1 MRLANL
7 SEANVA
13 NKLKQDPRLSK
24 LLAIQWRIDATLP
37 FKLLAKL
44 GPKPKDEEIVAA
56 WSELLDKSLRECNYG
71 DLSVDGK
78 FDMWITR
85 LYANGVSNWEDVDG
99 EVIDDLGKWHA
110 LSIRGLL
117 DPRDQDFNRFPDG
130 KSLHAAMRD
139 YADQL
144 QKIKNQAQI
153 EKHKRTRS
161 ETILIDDDRFL
172 VILPY
177 NYGACYTFNNA
188 EGVQANFCTGGSS
201 GLSWSKNYMPN
212 GAIVMVADKTNLK
225 DKDGKW
231 QMHAATDQLVD
242 AEQTNRWNHT
252 GNDSRFANLFP
263 GLMKRI
269 ANAMKSKEEEIKTK
283 SKESDFINKSY
294 DVDKEIES
302 LKRTYPLSWA
312 SSDTDADAGEPEQQQ
327 NLLEAKVTKTRLDPK
342 CWKGKKIG
350 NPKTKVKGGVR
361 VNNCVPAESRMN
373 SAIARAALG
382 ENDKHD
388 KKAYLVQA
396 IVQSLGSRRDEYT
409 IRVPADSEQQAIIL
423 ANKEAKKY
431 GTVISSKVLDDK

>member
-144 QKIKNQAQI
+144 QRIKNQAQI

-188 EGVQANFCTGGSS
+188 EGVQANFCTGGSG
-201 GLSWSKNYMPN
+201 GLSWSRNYMPS
-212 GAIVMVADKTNLK
+212 GPIIMVADKTNLNK
-225 DKDGKW
+225 KEGKW

-242 AEQTNRWNHT
+242 AQQTNRWNHT
-252 GNDSRFANLFP
+252 GNDLLFSQLFP

-283 SKESDFINKSY
+283 SQESDFISKSY
-294 DVDKEIES
+294 DIDKEIER
-302 LKRTYPLSWA
+302 LKRTYPQSWA
-312 SSDTDADAGEPEQQQ
+312 SGETVAAEPDQQQ
-327 NLLEAKVTKTRLDPK
+327 NLLEAKATKTRLDPK

-373 SAIARAALG
+373 STIARSALG
-382 ENDKHD
+382 ENDEHD
-388 KKAYLVQA
+388 KLAYRVQA
-396 IVQSLGSRRDEYT
+396 IVQSMGAERKKYT
-409 IRVPADSEQQAIIL
+409 IRVNADSEQQAIIL

-431 GTVISSKVLDDK
+431 GTVISSRVLDDK